1 MAVADQFETVQKLYI
16 AFYQR
21 PADFAGRQYW
31 AEQVEAQGLSSV
43 INAFATSAEA
53 TALYGEINADTIGD
67 VIDQIYTAAFG
78 RPADEAGKAWY
89 IEQFNAGEFT
99 AATIALNVVNGATGD
114 DATTLGNKVEAADL
128 FTAAV
133 ENVEYNEAD
142 ITAARD
148 FLAGVTATV
157 PTQAEVDAV
166 VEQIGTEEPGEFTL
180 TEGLTDLQDAQAAL
194 TAALKAVA
202 EADLTDATKADG
214 EAVAEDDPATTN
226 VNELQVAIDA
236 YTADDAKA
244 EVTAAAQA
252 VADAEASVL
261 NAEANL
267 TSARAT
273 KFTDAAVLTLDGVTA
288 DTYMTD
294 ANVAAA
300 VTEAQANVNAAKSL
314 YLEDGT
320 IVANETGVAQAGYQK
335 IYLANNVLT
344 TDSTATGA
352 VLKGYVATTAADTS
366 VEKDVT
372 NATGTDSLDPTTEGT
387 PAEILVTVNAGF
399 SGTLTIGGV
408 DYTVTDGT
416 VAGLD
421 TYVSGGVAGVESI
434 SQSGTTV
441 TVTGTLVDTDDDSDG
456 VAEDATDL
464 STLVIS
470 QSLTQTIFT
479 ADDIEDTVTA
489 AQLQTLAAGAA
500 ADLAAAE
507 ASSTNAELLAEL
519 RAAINTFV
527 GAEGDVTTV
536 VDGANTLGS
545 IRTAIAN
552 ILDDDTLTE
561 EQVATQSKALV
572 ATIAGYADADDAAG
586 EFADFVP
593 VTTDSTTDAEEK
605 GILNALNAIADRQE
619 LITEAAATKANF
631 EGTATGTVLA
641 AAEALQEGRDDL
653 VEAIAT
659 AQEDLADAQAYNEN
673 LTALIEAHTAA
684 GADVTAAE
692 EALAEAG
699 VDSVITLTENSN
711 GTLFGADVFL
721 YSPETAAATIGRFEA
736 DDQLFI
742 GDYAVVMLGEGEEL
756 LTDRL
761 GDSAVLE
768 VFVGQ
773 NAQGDAVFSFETQA
787 FAGNAQSVAD
797 IETITITGVAVDEL
811 AISGGFVTL
820 V

>member
-1 MAVADQFETVQKLYI
+1 LI
-16 AFYQR
+16 R
-21 PADFAGRQYW
+21 L
-31 AEQVEAQGLSSV
+31 AQIFS
-43 INAFATSAEA
+43 
-53 TALYGEINADTIGD
+53 
-67 VIDQIYTAAFG
+67 
-78 RPADEAGKAWY
+78 KAWW
-89 IEQFNAGEFT
+89 
-99 AATIALNVVNGATGD
+99 
-114 DATTLGNKVEAADL
+114 
-128 FTAAV
+128 
-133 ENVEYNEAD
+133 
-142 ITAARD
+142 
-148 FLAGVTATV
+148 
-157 PTQAEVDAV
+157 
-166 VEQIGTEEPGEFTL
+166 L
-180 TEGLTDLQDAQAAL
+180 TEGLTGLQDAQAAL

-288 DTYMTD
+288 NTYMTD

-300 VTEAQANVNAAKSL
+300 VTEAQAEVDAAKSL
-314 YLEDGT
+314 YLENGTPVADEDGAAT
-320 IVANETGVAQAGYQK
+320 ANYEAV
-335 IYLANNVLT
+335 YLASGVLT
-344 TDSTATGA
+344 TNKDASGA
-352 VLKGYVATTAADTS
+352 VFKGYVADADLLTVTTASAAGADGAAGDPG
-366 VEKDVT
+366 VA
-372 NATGTDSLDPTTEGT
+372 ATA
-387 PAEILVTVNAGF
+387 AEITITVPVTYTGD
-399 SGTLTIGGV
+399 LTIGGEV
-408 DYTVTDGT
+408 YTVTDGV
-416 VAGLD
+416 VAGIGSD
-421 TYVSGGVAGVESI
+421 YNPGDVTGVESI
-434 SQSGTTV
+434 AQSGTAV
-441 TVTGTLVDTDDDSDG
+441 TITGTVVNTDG
-456 VAEDATDL
+456 VGAAETATDL
-464 STLVIS
+464 SGLVIGE
-470 QSLTQTIFT
+470 TD
-479 ADDIEDTVTA
+479 ADYIVETVTA
-489 AQLQTLAAGAA
+489 AELQELADAA
-500 ADLAAAE
+500 TADLAADIA
-507 ASSTNAELLAEL
+507 TNGSNLDLLVDL
-519 RAAINTFV
+519 RAAINAYV
-527 GAEGDVTTV
+527 AAEGAETTTEVESATLLTLRGQLAKLIDNDAKLDAEALEAAAKDKVLELTTDTDVPDTIALADTTV
-536 VDGANTLGS
+536 PV
-545 IRTAIAN
+545 
-552 ILDDDTLTE
+552 
-561 EQVATQSKALV
+561 VAT
-572 ATIAGYADADDAAG
+572 
-586 EFADFVP
+586 
-593 VTTDSTTDAEEK
+593 AEEK
-605 GILNALNAIADRQE
+605 AVNDAFAAIASR
-619 LITEAAATKANF
+619 EALYDADTAATNAF
-631 EGTATGTVLA
+631 ESTDTGTVLA
-641 AAEALQEGRDDL
+641 AAEDLQEDRDDL